1 GIAVLGSSELGCG
14 ASPVSRA
21 RGGGPQPAD
30 AFASVVSAL
39 ERYPLVALGERHGI
53 QETYDFVTA
62 LLMRPELV
70 GKLNDLVVECG
81 NSLHQQLADRFVL
94 GGELISNGEL
104 ERIWRFTIGGGV
116 LWDSPV
122 YEQVFHT
129 VRALNW

>member
-39 ERYPLVALGERHGI
+39 ECYPLVALGERHGI
-53 QETYDFVTA
+53 QETYDFATA

-70 GKLNDLVVECG
+70 GKLNDLEMECW
-81 NSLHQQLADRFVL
+81 NSLHQQLAHRFVL
-94 GGELISNGEL
+94 RGELISNGAL
-104 ERIWRFTIGGGV
+104 DRIWR
-116 LWDSPV
+116 LS
-122 YEQVFHT
+122 
-129 VRALNW
+129 VRCRV

>member
-1 GIAVLGSSELGCG
+1 
-14 ASPVSRA
+14 
-21 RGGGPQPAD
+21 
-30 AFASVVSAL
+30 
-39 ERYPLVALGERHGI
+39 
-53 QETYDFVTA
+53 A

-129 VRALNW
+129 VRALNWMRPARARVRVLLGDSAFDYRTVRGIAQRRYVAEARRKRDAPHA